1 MTGADIFRIAKGLGI
16 STLEVLFKHTRGY
29 IGDTTHLPVA
39 VLKERLDGSC
49 SFLRK
54 GKCTIQAFKPTPC
67 ALYPLGRMYDERDKK
82 FYYFNQPYSCGKSG
96 ESGRVWTLQEW
107 IDEFHLEDYL
117 DDVAAWNKLVV
128 GLAMITK
135 DIPEEKLD
143 QSLAKVVMFGLYGDY
158 DTSKPYQEEV
168 QKNMVQLKAML
179 KDTHLSNT
187 HSFVLSAPELEGM
200 KDVYEKENRE
210 FNRENYLVYYTY
222 FVFITR
228 AAIGGLTKKILDTL
242 GNLAGQKVG
251 NGDYLDTFIGKR
263 VYVDYT
269 RKFTDMTGDMLD
281 AEKIGRIVMSIEEEF
296 NAPSGSRAASSAVGF
311 TIEIFNNI
319 RSYFE

>member
-1 MTGADIFRIAKGLGI
+1 MKIGNIECDKYEETVYKIADKYTG
-16 STLEVLFKHTRGY
+16 Y
-29 IGDTTHLPVA
+29 
-39 VLKERLDGSC
+39 
-49 SFLRK
+49 
-54 GKCTIQAFKPTPC
+54 
-67 ALYPLGRMYDERDKK
+67 M
-82 FYYFNQPYSCGKSG
+82 N
-96 ESGRVWTLQEW
+96 
-107 IDEFHLEDYL
+107 
-117 DDVAAWNKLVV
+117 
-128 GLAMITK
+128 
-135 DIPEEKLD
+135 
-143 QSLAKVVMFGLYGDY
+143 
-158 DTSKPYQEEV
+158 
-168 QKNMVQLKAML
+168 
-179 KDTHLSNT
+179 
-187 HSFVLSAPELEGM
+187 
-200 KDVYEKENRE
+200 DVYEKENRE

-269 RKFTDMTGDMLD
+269 RKFTDMTGDMPD

>member
-1 MTGADIFRIAKGLGI
+1 MKIGNIECDKYEETVYKIADKYTG
-16 STLEVLFKHTRGY
+16 Y
-29 IGDTTHLPVA
+29 
-39 VLKERLDGSC
+39 
-49 SFLRK
+49 
-54 GKCTIQAFKPTPC
+54 
-67 ALYPLGRMYDERDKK
+67 
-82 FYYFNQPYSCGKSG
+82 
-96 ESGRVWTLQEW
+96 
-107 IDEFHLEDYL
+107 
-117 DDVAAWNKLVV
+117 
-128 GLAMITK
+128 
-135 DIPEEKLD
+135 
-143 QSLAKVVMFGLYGDY
+143 
-158 DTSKPYQEEV
+158 
-168 QKNMVQLKAML
+168 
-179 KDTHLSNT
+179 
-187 HSFVLSAPELEGM
+187 M

-296 NAPSGSRAASSAVGF
+296 NAPSGSRVASSAVGF